1 MTTPTRPLDDEKIDH
16 DLRIELAQAWMLG
29 ALTYMNNGQ
38 PVTPAHSMPAPLVAP
53 LLAMAEAAIAQ
64 AQDLI
69 ATTYTENPTEVRQA
83 LYLSGYESCRMADLI
98 NAGYDV
104 EALEASVN

>member
-29 ALTYMNNGQ
+29 ALTYM
-38 PVTPAHSMPAPLVAP
+38 TPAHAIPAALVAP
-53 LLAMAEAAIAQ
+53 LLAMAENAIAH
-64 AQDLI
+64 AQDII

-83 LYLSGYESCRMADLI
+83 LYLSGIESCRMADLLL
-98 NAGYDV
+98 AGYDV
-104 EALEASVN
+104 GAVNASRN